1 MRLPPWAVPAI
12 VLAYVG
18 LRITFAFRSRA
29 RAPGEAGK
37 TWFQTVPIWIR
48 FFWILLALAM
58 VALAFWNPRPAYPAR
73 DPGAVRGGA
82 TP

>member
-1 MRLPPWAVPAI
+1 MKLPPWAVPAI

-29 RAPGEAGK
+29 RASRPAGG

-48 FFWILLALAM
+48 FWWILLALAL
-58 VALAFWNPRPAYPAR
+58 VAVAFWNPRPAHLAPE
-73 DPGAVRGGA
+73 PGAVQGGA
-82 TP
+82 AP

>member
-1 MRLPPWAVPAI
+1 MKLPPWAVPAI

-29 RAPGEAGK
+29 RVPRQAGE
-37 TWFQTVPIWIR
+37 TWFQPVPIWIR
-48 FFWILLALAM
+48 FLWILLALAL
-58 VALAFWNPRPAYPAR
+58 VAVAFWNPRTARPAP
-73 DPGAVRGGA
+73 DPGAVHGGA